1 MMFDYLK
8 TIPAAVTI
16 ADKDNVIIY
25 MNDKSIEVFKNEG
38 GIGLIGQN
46 LFDCHN
52 ENSRLIMTEILNT
65 GKPNSY
71 TIEKNGIKKFIY
83 QAKWY
88 DDNNQCGLIEFTCEI
103 PFELPHFIRG

>member
-1 MMFDYLK
+1 MIFDYFK

-16 ADKDNVIIY
+16 ADKDNIIIY
-25 MNDKSIEVFKNEG
+25 MNAKSMDVFKEQG
-38 GIGLIGQN
+38 GAELIGQN

-52 ENSRLIMTEILNT
+52 ENSRMIMAEIKRS
-65 GKPNSY
+65 GKPNLY
-71 TIEKNGIKKFIY
+71 TIEKKGIKKFIY
-83 QAKWY
+83 QAPWY